1 MNGSSVSPASSSPG
15 VFAGIDVAKDKL
27 DLGYTDDPKVL
38 TFPSTPQGL
47 ADLVAA
53 LRRAAPALIVLEAT
67 GGYETPALAALLEAG
82 LPVARVNPG
91 RVRHLALALGL
102 LAKTDAL
109 DARVLAEFG
118 RKVQPRLS
126 QKTPE
131 KQAQLEELVT
141 CRRQLSTTR
150 TQQSNRLGQTHGKP
164 ARRALEAVLKTLDAQ
179 IDTLE
184 KQTRALI
191 DHDDDLRGLDEL
203 LRSAPGVGP
212 VLSATLL
219 CELSELGDADRQQIS
234 ALAGVAPFNHE
245 SGKAKGRRVI
255 RGGRRGVR
263 AVLYMAALAALRC
276 NPVIRVFAQRLQAKG
291 KPGKVVLVACM
302 RKLLTILNA
311 MLRDRLSWKQLQ
323 IVKLLDN

>member
-1 MNGSSVSPASSSPG
+1 MNDSSVSPT
-15 VFAGIDVAKDKL
+15 VFAGLDVAKDKL
-27 DLGYTDDPKVL
+27 DLAYTDDPGVL
-38 TFPSTPQGL
+38 TFPSTPEGL

-53 LRRAAPALIVLEAT
+53 LRQAAPTLIVLEAT
-67 GGYETPALAALLEAG
+67 GGYESAALAALLEAG

-109 DARVLAEFG
+109 DARILAEFG

-141 CRRQLSTTR
+141 CRRQLLVTR
-150 TQQSNRLGQTHGKP
+150 TQQSNRLGQTRGQP
-164 ARRALEAVLKTLDAQ
+164 ARRALEALLKALDTQ

-184 KQTRALI
+184 KQTRKLI
-191 DHDDDLRGLDEL
+191 DHDDDLRRLDEL
-203 LRSAPGVGP
+203 LRSVPGVGP

-219 CELSELGDADRQQIS
+219 CELSELGGADRQQIS
-234 ALAGVAPFNHE
+234 ALVGVAPFNHE

-263 AVLYMAALAALRC
+263 GVLYMAAVTALRC
-276 NPVIRVFAQRLQAKG
+276 NPVIQRFAQRLKAKG
-291 KPGKVVLVACM
+291 KPAKVVLVACT

-311 MLRDRLSWKQLQ
+311 MLRESLSWHQLQ
-323 IVKLLDN
+323 IVKPLDI